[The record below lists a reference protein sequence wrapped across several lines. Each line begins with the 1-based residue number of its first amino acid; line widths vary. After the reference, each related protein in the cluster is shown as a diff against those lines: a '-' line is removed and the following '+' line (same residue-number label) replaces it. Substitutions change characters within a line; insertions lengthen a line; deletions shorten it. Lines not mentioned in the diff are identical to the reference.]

1 MWIFLLGGIKF
12 SLYGIEEES
21 GLVIGMNETV
31 STISQTLHAWVVT
44 LLNHINSISAS
55 QVSGSSSS
63 VINSAYKWLV
73 SMNPVV
79 LIIIGVV
86 AFFAGALSKFIGI
99 IMVIA
104 GIILLVLPYLGI
116 IH

>member
-1 MWIFLLGGIKF
+1 
-12 SLYGIEEES
+12 
-21 GLVIGMNETV
+21 MNETV

-44 LLNHINSISAS
+44 ILNHINAISAS

-63 VINSAYKWLV
+63 MLNSAFKWLV
-73 SMNPVV
+73 SMNPIV

-86 AFFAGALSKFIGI
+86 AFFAGAFSKFIGTT
-99 IMVIA
+99 MVIV

>member
-1 MWIFLLGGIKF
+1 
-12 SLYGIEEES
+12 
-21 GLVIGMNETV
+21 MNETV
-31 STISQTLHAWVVT
+31 STISQMLHAWVVT
-44 LLNHINSISAS
+44 ILSHINGIGAS

-63 VINSAYKWLV
+63 MLDSAYKWLV
-73 SMNPVV
+73 SLNPIV

-86 AFFAGALSKFIGI
+86 AFFAGAFSKFIGT
-99 IMVIA
+99 IMVIV